1 MAVRSGRGP
10 SEKARTG
17 PSGHNLDLGVYM
29 IITLAEGPAL
39 LGDLDS
45 NPFWRRSPK
54 STGME
59 GKAARSI

>member
-1 MAVRSGRGP
+1 
-10 SEKARTG
+10 
-17 PSGHNLDLGVYM
+17 M